1 MSDEILEIRMQS
13 NMIDCY
19 ICGEP
24 DAYKWGVPIFNG
36 DIVSNDF
43 PDELWNGNGG
53 GVSVCRACYEKHER
67 GEIPTF
73 DRYYLHLAGKFID
86 GAGI

>member
-1 MSDEILEIRMQS
+1 MILEIRMQS
-13 NMIDCY
+13 NMIDCS

-24 DAYKWGVPIFNG
+24 DCHSWGVPTFNG

-43 PDELWNGNGG
+43 PDELWEGSI
-53 GVSVCRACYEKHER
+53 GVCESCYCKHER

-73 DRYYLHLAGKFID
+73 DRMYLHHRPGFEN
-86 GAGI
+86 GGGI